1 MKGSQIARLIDL
13 ELSNCMVG
21 TMKTK
26 AMRDVGGVET
36 ASPLHKSKNPEA
48 VGNHPQR
55 GFFTAGVY
63 EARPMPA
70 G

>member
-1 MKGSQIARLIDL
+1 
-13 ELSNCMVG
+13 
-21 TMKTK
+21 MKTK
-26 AMRDVGGVET
+26 AMRDVGGAET

-48 VGNHPQR
+48 VGVLA
-55 GFFTAGVY
+55 AGAY